1 MQAVAAGCGIP
12 DQVSNHVRPVTKDV
26 QQALLALILLVLTTY
41 AHDGQSSVSNNRLY
55 VSVWGGGGHLS
66 LLPHYAS
73 RNSSEWTTAK
83 VHCHEPDQ
91 SFEYTQYV

>member
-55 VSVWGGGGHLS
+55 VSVWGGGGGTLVSVTPLCFTQLIRMDNSKSPLS
-66 LLPHYAS
+66 
-73 RNSSEWTTAK
+73 
-83 VHCHEPDQ
+83 
-91 SFEYTQYV
+91 